1 MSEMTQAMLGPGLPN
16 CSLVPWSQDGVFPL
30 GLGGPPSPRE
40 EGNLGYEPTRDLPA
54 GGDLGVG
61 LQLEEAMFPTTS
73 R

>member
-1 MSEMTQAMLGPGLPN
+1 MNNDAYYELSVCETDENALFLGPKMG
-16 CSLVPWSQDGVFPL
+16 FPL
-30 GLGGPPSPRE
+30 GLGGPPSHGE

-61 LQLEEAMFPTTS
+61 LQLEEATFPITS

>member
-1 MSEMTQAMLGPGLPN
+1 MN
-16 CSLVPWSQDGVFPL
+16 DGNALFLSPKMGFPL

-40 EGNLGYEPTRDLPA
+40 EGNLGYEPTRDPPA

-61 LQLEEAMFPTTS
+61 LQLEEAMFPTTI

>member
-1 MSEMTQAMLGPGLPN
+1 MENTHLSKCCPSPKMR
-16 CSLVPWSQDGVFPL
+16 FPL

-61 LQLEEAMFPTTS
+61 LQLEEATFPITI

>member
-1 MSEMTQAMLGPGLPN
+1 MMHVMNCLFMNDENALFLGPRMG
-16 CSLVPWSQDGVFPL
+16 FPL
-30 GLGGPPSPRE
+30 GLGGPPSPWE

-61 LQLEEAMFPTTS
+61 LQLEEAMFPTTI

>member
-1 MSEMTQAMLGPGLPN
+1 MKMMKMR
-16 CSLVPWSQDGVFPL
+16 CSLVPRWGLPL
-30 GLGGPPSPRE
+30 GLSGPPSHGE

-61 LQLEEAMFPTTS
+61 LQLEEAMFPTTI